1 MMSGRNVILRLA
13 LAVTALVAVACAAHS
28 DVVRGYVSVP
38 AGTSEPISF
47 TVDSI
52 DFRKDL
58 TRVYG
63 KITGLPHTSNRIDDA
78 TLYTPSGNHEAT
90 DIDGVDFRRYFQWED
105 EGEILLEI
113 DFPRA
118 KAPTAIGFTTVR
130 GKATF
135 NIARKA
141 L

>member
-1 MMSGRNVILRLA
+1 MIAGRNVILRLA
-13 LAVTALVAVACAAHS
+13 LAVAALVTVACAAHS
-28 DVVRGYVSVP
+28 GVVRGYVSAP
-38 AGTSEPISF
+38 AGISEPVAF

-63 KITGLPHTSNRIDDA
+63 KLTGEPHTSNRIDDA
-78 TLYTPSGNHEAT
+78 MLYTPSGNYEAT

-105 EGEILLEI
+105 EGVILLEI

-118 KAPTAIGFTTVR
+118 KSPSAIGFTTVR
-130 GKATF
+130 GKAKI
-135 NIARKA
+135 NIAPA
-141 L
+141 P